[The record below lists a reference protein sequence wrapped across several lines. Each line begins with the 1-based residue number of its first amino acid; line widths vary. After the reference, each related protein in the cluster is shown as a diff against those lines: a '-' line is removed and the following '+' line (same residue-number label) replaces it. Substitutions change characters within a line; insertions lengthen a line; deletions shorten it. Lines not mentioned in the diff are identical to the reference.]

1 MAPTARWL
9 RVLLAAAILVVASSL
24 PAAASDEVTIVFF
37 WGDGCSYCATE
48 HAFLDEL
55 AAEVPHVVVL
65 DYEVWQHAENL
76 LLFEE
81 TAHRYGIEPT
91 AVPTTFLGEQAWVG
105 FDERIAAEIRAAV
118 LAATGT
124 ISADQPLTTVQL
136 PILGPVEVE
145 NVPLVVATVTIGL
158 VDGVNPCS
166 LWALS
171 VLLALV
177 LRGGSRARIAA
188 VGGTFLLVTAGI
200 YGAFILGTYSAL
212 TLVSHL
218 SWVRL
223 AVAAAAFAVGLVN
236 LKDFLWFHAGPS
248 LSIPEGRKPAI
259 FERMRKVAFTER
271 SLVVAVVGTA
281 GLAAGVAVLELPC
294 TAGFPVLWAN
304 LVATADVGQQATVGL
319 LGLYLGIYLLDEL
332 IVVAAVVVA
341 LRATKLQERHGRV
354 LKLVSGSLM
363 IALAGIL
370 IWVPE
375 AIESLTAM
383 LLVPLVAIGVVV
395 AAVTFRRVVLSAR
408 ERTRV

>member
-1 MAPTARWL
+1 M
-9 RVLLAAAILVVASSL
+9 
-24 PAAASDEVTIVFF
+24 
-37 WGDGCSYCATE
+37 
-48 HAFLDEL
+48 
-55 AAEVPHVVVL
+55 
-65 DYEVWQHAENL
+65 
-76 LLFEE
+76 
-81 TAHRYGIEPT
+81 
-91 AVPTTFLGEQAWVG
+91 
-105 FDERIAAEIRAAV
+105 
-118 LAATGT
+118 
-124 ISADQPLTTVQL
+124 
-136 PILGPVEVE
+136 
-145 NVPLVVATVTIGL
+145 
-158 VDGVNPCS
+158 
-166 LWALS
+166 
-171 VLLALV
+171 
-177 LRGGSRARIAA
+177 
-188 VGGTFLLVTAGI
+188 GGTFLLVTAGI

-212 TLVSHL
+212 SLVSHL

-223 AVAAAAFAVGLVN
+223 AVAVAAFAVGLVN

-259 FERMRKVAFTER
+259 FERMRKVAFTQR

-319 LGLYLGIYLLDEL
+319 LGLYLGVYLLDEL
-332 IVVAAVVVA
+332 IVVVVVVA

-375 AIESLTAM
+375 AMESLTAM

-395 AAVTFRRVVLSAR
+395 AAVTFRRVVLDTR